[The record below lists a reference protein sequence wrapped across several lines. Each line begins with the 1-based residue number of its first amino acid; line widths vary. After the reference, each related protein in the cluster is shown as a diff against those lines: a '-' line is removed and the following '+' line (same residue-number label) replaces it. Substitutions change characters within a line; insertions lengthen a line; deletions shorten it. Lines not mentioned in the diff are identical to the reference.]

1 MDWPPGTQE
10 RISLAKVEAQLRT
23 FRVRFNLYTAQHQ
36 LYSIGTVLALGVAL
50 FTILAFSLSSFWF
63 TLAAWPLFVLVGFV
77 CFRFLRRGITDW
89 TNINTAARRVDLQV
103 GLKQRLS
110 TIAAQITAGA
120 PDRLPASRLWT
131 YLLRDNMD
139 RLPTWEVKK
148 VGPSRVPWSLL
159 PFLGAVALAF
169 FIASIPLLSPA
180 SEPVPFTLTNLDL
193 VASELPERAGRLVG
207 ERLSMLPENPQTP
220 PLDPLQSGE
229 TTTQQQGEQDQQGE
243 QEEQEGLGQELLS
256 LASLPENIQQAIRS
270 ALQGLEESDE
280 QRRARQGDSAAEERP
295 TLNPGQDG
303 DGLFGSQEE
312 AEQQA
317 AAEGQAGKDGQG
329 QSAGKGS
336 SQGPE
341 QGSGI
346 QKLQQARLERRQ
358 TASVFEPANPQ
369 LPSKGGQAGRGGT
382 GAGSGTDQRLF
393 GNEKDLGAP
402 TPTFRLSLDASFEK
416 SRTGTEIVKDEG
428 GGVIIKST
436 SQLNQNQALD
446 DAIRNAQIPPE
457 YEDIVKRLFSRGEV
471 Q

>member
-36 LYSIGTVLALGVAL
+36 LYSMGTVLALGVAL

-63 TLAAWPLFVLVGFV
+63 TLAAWPLFALVGFV

-120 PDRLPASRLWT
+120 PDVLPASRLWT

-207 ERLSMLPENPQTP
+207 ERLSMLPENPQAP
-220 PLDPLQSGE
+220 PLDPLRSGE
-229 TTTQQQGEQDQQGE
+229 TITQQEDQQGE
-243 QEEQEGLGQELLS
+243 QREQEGLGQEFLS

-270 ALQGLEESDE
+270 ALQGLAESDE

-369 LPSKGGQAGRGGT
+369 LPSKGGQAGRGGP
-382 GAGSGTDQRLF
+382 GAGSGTDQRLL

>member
-1 MDWPPGTQE
+1 MDRPPGTQE

-23 FRVRFNLYTAQHQ
+23 FSVRFNLYTAQHQ
-36 LYSIGTVLALGVAL
+36 LYSVGTVLALGVAL

-63 TLAAWPLFVLVGFV
+63 TLAAWPLFALAGFV
-77 CFRFLRRGITDW
+77 CFRFLRQGITDW

-110 TIAAQITAGA
+110 TIAAKITAGT
-120 PDRLPASRLWT
+120 PDVLPASRLWT
-131 YLLRDNMD
+131 FLLRDNIG

-148 VGPSRVPWSLL
+148 VGPSRVPWNLL
-159 PFLGAVALAF
+159 PFLGAVILAF

-180 SEPVPFTLTNLDL
+180 SEPVPFTLTNLGL
-193 VASELPERAGRLVG
+193 IASELPERAGQLVG
-207 ERLSMLPENPQTP
+207 ERLSMLSEKPQTP
-220 PLDPLQSGE
+220 PLDLLLSGE
-229 TTTQQQGEQDQQGE
+229 TSTQQQGEQE
-243 QEEQEGLGQELLS
+243 ALGKEFRP
-256 LASLPENIQQAIRS
+256 LASLPENIHHAIRS
-270 ALQGLEESDE
+270 ALQGLQESDE
-280 QRRARQGDSAAEERP
+280 QRRARQGDSAGEQRLA
-295 TLNPGQDG
+295 LNPGRDG
-303 DGLFGSQEE
+303 DGLFESQDLQDLV
-312 AEQQA
+312 EQQA
-317 AAEGQAGKDGQG
+317 PGEGQAGKDGQG
-329 QSAGKGS
+329 QSAGKES
-336 SQGPE
+336 NQAPE

-346 QKLQQARLERRQ
+346 QKLQQARLDRRQ

-369 LPSKGGQAGRGGT
+369 LQSKGRQAGRGGT
-382 GAGSGTDQRLF
+382 GAGSGTDKRLF
-393 GNEKDLGAP
+393 GNEKDLDAP

-416 SRTGTEIVKDEG
+416 SRTGTEIAKDEG

>member
-1 MDWPPGTQE
+1 MDRPPGTQE
-10 RISLAKVEAQLRT
+10 RISLAKIEARLLK

-63 TLAAWPLFVLVGFV
+63 TLAAWPLFALAGFV

-131 YLLRDNMD
+131 YLLRDNVD
-139 RLPTWEVKK
+139 QLPTWEVKK

-180 SEPVPFTLTNLDL
+180 SEPVPFTLTNLGL
-193 VASELPERAGRLVG
+193 VTSELPERAGRLVG

-220 PLDPLQSGE
+220 PLDPLPSGE
-229 TTTQQQGEQDQQGE
+229 TTTQQQGEQ
-243 QEEQEGLGQELLS
+243 EEQDGLGQELLS
-256 LASLPENIQQAIRS
+256 LASLPENVQQAIRS
-270 ALQGLEESDE
+270 ALQGLAESDE
-280 QRRARQGDSAAEERP
+280 QRRARQGDSAAEERLA
-295 TLNPGQDG
+295 LNPGQDG

-329 QSAGKGS
+329 QSAGKGGK
-336 SQGPE
+336 QGPE
-341 QGSGI
+341 RGSGI
-346 QKLQQARLERRQ
+346 QKLQQARLDRRQ
-358 TASVFEPANPQ
+358 TSSAFQPANPQ

-382 GAGSGTDQRLF
+382 GAGSGTDPRLF
-393 GNEKDLGAP
+393 GNEKNLGTP

-436 SQLNQNQALD
+436 SRLNQNQALD

>member
-1 MDWPPGTQE
+1 MDRPPGTEQ

-23 FRVRFNLYTAQHQ
+23 FSVRFNLYTVQHH
-36 LYSIGTVLALGVAL
+36 LYSVGTVLALVVAL

-63 TLAAWPLFVLVGFV
+63 TLAAWPLFALAGVV
-77 CFRFLRRGITDW
+77 CFRFLRQGITDW

-120 PDRLPASRLWT
+120 PDALPTSRLWT
-131 YLLRDNMD
+131 YLLRDNIG
-139 RLPTWEVKK
+139 RLPTWELKK

-159 PFLGAVALAF
+159 PFLGAVILAF

-193 VASELPERAGRLVG
+193 IASELPERAGQLVG
-207 ERLSMLPENPQTP
+207 ERLSMFPENPQAP
-220 PLDPLQSGE
+220 PLDPLPSGE
-229 TTTQQQGEQDQQGE
+229 TTTQQQGEE
-243 QEEQEGLGQELLS
+243 EGLEKEFLP
-256 LASLPENIQQAIRS
+256 LASFPENIQRAIRS
-270 ALQGLEESDE
+270 ALQGLQESDA
-280 QRRARQGDSAAEERP
+280 QRRARQGDSAEEQRLA
-295 TLNPGQDG
+295 LNPGQDG
-303 DGLFGSQEE
+303 DGLFESQD
-312 AEQQA
+312 QA
-317 AAEGQAGKDGQG
+317 SQVGNGEKQAGKDGQG
-329 QSAGKGS
+329 QSAGRGRN
-336 SQGPE
+336 QAPE

-346 QKLQQARLERRQ
+346 QKLQQARLDRRQ
-358 TASVFEPANPQ
+358 TASIFEPANPELQ
-369 LPSKGGQAGRGGT
+369 SNGAQAGGGGT
-382 GAGSGTDQRLF
+382 GAGSGTDKRLF
-393 GNEKDLGAP
+393 GNEKDLDAP

-416 SRTGTEIVKDEG
+416 TRTGTEIAKDEG
-428 GGVIIKST
+428 GGVITKST

>member
-36 LYSIGTVLALGVAL
+36 LYSIGTVLALGLAL

-63 TLAAWPLFVLVGFV
+63 TLAAWPLLALVGFV

-103 GLKQRLS
+103 GLKQRVS

-120 PDRLPASRLWT
+120 TDVLPASRLWT

-148 VGPSRVPWSLL
+148 IGPSRVPWSLL

-180 SEPVPFTLTNLDL
+180 SEPTPFTLTNLEL
-193 VASELPERAGRLVG
+193 LTSELPQRAGRLVG

-220 PLDPLQSGE
+220 PLNPLPSGK
-229 TTTQQQGEQDQQGE
+229 TTTQQQGEQEGPGE
-243 QEEQEGLGQELLS
+243 ELLS

-270 ALQGLEESDE
+270 ALQGLAESDE